1 MSQFHVNP
9 LYLKAHVS
17 IVKFR
22 EGSLTALMTNP
33 DSPDHWHDGVV
44 DDVEAGQLAVL
55 LLQHHEERVHEVR
68 ELGEEVPPHNVGGAE
83 DENTL
88 VHYIMTRDTAVY
100 LSPST
105 ELV

>member
-1 MSQFHVNP
+1 MSTHCIHV
-9 LYLKAHVS
+9 KAHVN

-22 EGSLTALMTNP
+22 EGSLTALMTDP
-33 DSPDHWHDGVV
+33 ASPDHGHDGVV

-83 DENTL
+83 KENT
-88 VHYIMTRDTAVY
+88 V
-100 LSPST
+100 
-105 ELV
+105 